1 MLGENKKMNN
11 NSSADKYLRTKIFLA
26 KITGIAVLIVS
37 MQFSQS
43 GFGFKGQDIAVS
55 GWVLAIAVTV
65 AQFVFNSRV
74 RNLNWTITVLGIMA
88 YVYSIWTNIVGFY
101 AFQGKVVTVDMLL
114 TFDAILPVF
123 ASAFMDIF
131 PETIISYAFNA
142 SGEGDLI
149 GNVMAVAKDP
159 DSIFSKNQNSSNNN
173 SQQNRNQY
181 QNQYQNQT
189 SQNNGNHNQSQQ
201 RTPQTTSVMSNLP
214 RTNVPAN
221 NVSSQTMGYKT
232 EAPQKQPMDDELRS
246 ELMKGIEEMR
256 NKNK

>member
-1 MLGENKKMNN
+1 MNN

-26 KITGIAVLIVS
+26 KITGIAVLVVS

-101 AFQGKVVTVDMLL
+101 AFQGKAVTLDMLF

-131 PETIISYAFNA
+131 PEAIISYAFNA

-149 GNVMAVAKDP
+149 GNVLAVANDP
-159 DSIFSKNQNSSNNN
+159 DTIFSKNQNSSNNN
-173 SQQNRNQY
+173 GSQNRSQQQT
-181 QNQYQNQT
+181 QT
-189 SQNNGNHNQSQQ
+189 SQNNGNHNQSHQNSQRPQQ
-201 RTPQTTSVMSNLP
+201 QTNSVMSNLP
-214 RTNVPAN
+214 RANVNAN
-221 NVSSQTMGYKT
+221 NISSQPMGYKT
-232 EAPQKQPMDDELRS
+232 ETPQKPPMDDALRA
-246 ELMKGIEEMR
+246 ELMKSIEEMKSR
-256 NKNK
+256 EK

>member
-1 MLGENKKMNN
+1 MNN
-11 NSSADKYLRTKIFLA
+11 NSSDKYLRTKIFLA
-26 KITGIAVLIVS
+26 KITGIAVLVVS

-114 TFDAILPVF
+114 TFDAILPIF

-131 PETIISYAFNA
+131 PEAIISYAFNA

-159 DSIFSKNQNSSNNN
+159 DSIFSRNQNNSNNSSGQN
-173 SQQNRNQY
+173 RSQQ
-181 QNQYQNQT
+181 QNQS
-189 SQNNGNHNQSQQ
+189 SQNSGNHNQSHQNNQ
-201 RTPQTTSVMSNLP
+201 RPPQTNSVMSSLP
-214 RTNVPAN
+214 RTNTPTN
-221 NVSSQTMGYKT
+221 NTSSQVPMGYKT
-232 EAPQKQPMDDELRS
+232 ETPQKPPMDDALRA
-246 ELMKGIEEMR
+246 ELMKSIEEMKSR
-256 NKNK
+256 EK

>member
-1 MLGENKKMNN
+1 MNN

-26 KITGIAVLIVS
+26 KITGIAVLVVS

-101 AFQGKVVTVDMLL
+101 AFQGKVVTLDMLF

-131 PETIISYAFNA
+131 PEAIISYAFNA

-149 GNVMAVAKDP
+149 GNVLAVANDP
-159 DSIFSKNQNSSNNN
+159 DTIFSKNQNSSNNN
-173 SQQNRNQY
+173 SSQNRNQ
-181 QNQYQNQT
+181 QHNQT
-189 SQNNGNHNQSQQ
+189 SQNSGSHNQSYQNNQ
-201 RTPQTTSVMSNLP
+201 RTQQTNSVMSNLP
-214 RTNVPAN
+214 RTNSNTN
-221 NVSSQTMGYKT
+221 NTSSQPSMGYKT
-232 EAPQKQPMDDELRS
+232 ETPQKTPMDDALRA
-246 ELMKGIEEMR
+246 ELMKNIEEIR
-256 NKNK
+256 NKSK

>member
-1 MLGENKKMNN
+1 MNN
-11 NSSADKYLRTKIFLA
+11 NSSDKYLKTKIFLA

-159 DSIFSKNQNSSNNN
+159 DSIFSKNQNNSNNN
-173 SQQNRNQY
+173 GNQNRSQQ
-181 QNQYQNQT
+181 QT
-189 SQNNGNHNQSQQ
+189 QSSQNYGNNNQSHQNNQ
-201 RTPQTTSVMSNLP
+201 RPPQTNSVMSSLP
-214 RTNVPAN
+214 KTNTPTN
-221 NVSSQTMGYKT
+221 NISSQVPMGYKT
-232 EAPQKQPMDDELRS
+232 ETPQKSEMTDKLRT
-246 ELMKGIEEMR
+246 ELMKNIEEMR
-256 NKNK
+256 NKSK